1 MNATMT
7 LAEQLRE
14 ETKSEHAA
22 TEKAMMPLLKSARD
36 KESYTRL
43 LCAMY
48 TYLKPVE
55 DAVFRKIEAAH
66 LPDQASRRTM
76 GHMSND
82 LEALG
87 AANCAQNLATE
98 LPKIETTAQA
108 FGALYVLEGSTM
120 GGQIVGGIVR
130 KNLPGELHHT
140 RYFDSY
146 GEQTRMMWGKFIG
159 ALNAF
164 GETNP
169 GSHQEVLSAAR
180 ETFSLF
186 EKHLLKAQQA

>member
-1 MNATMT
+1 MT

-14 ETKSEHAA
+14 ETKNEHAA

-36 KESYTRL
+36 KDSYSRL

-55 DAVFRKIEAAH
+55 EAVFREIDASH

-76 GHMSND
+76 GHMAAD
-82 LEALG
+82 LEALD
-87 AANCAQNLATE
+87 ANDCTQNLATS

-130 KNLPGELHHT
+130 KNLPEDLHHT

-146 GEQTRMMWGKFIG
+146 GEQTRAMWGKFIG

-164 GETNP
+164 GEAHADT
-169 GSHQEVLSAAR
+169 HEEVLAAAR

-186 EKHLLKAQQA
+186 ETHLNNAKQAS

>member
-1 MNATMT
+1 MT

-36 KESYTRL
+36 KDSYTRL

-55 DAVFRKIEAAH
+55 DAVFRKIDTSH

-82 LEALG
+82 LQALG
-87 AANCAQNLATE
+87 SHDCTQNLAAE
-98 LPKIETTAQA
+98 LPVINTAAQA

-130 KNLPGELHHT
+130 KNLPQDLHHT

-164 GETNP
+164 GEANP
-169 GSHQEVLSAAR
+169 GTQEEVLSAAR
-180 ETFSLF
+180 ETFALF
-186 EKHLLKAQQA
+186 EKHLEAAKQG